1 MKLNI
6 QGSQQ
11 LIIGSFYRQPSSQL
25 NILEEL
31 EKSVETVLKTDNG
44 RLPNAILSGDFNLPS
59 IDWNTNTVKDNPQY
73 GSVMNTELVEIT
85 TNNDLQQMVTEAT
98 RGNNILDLLF
108 TTNPALVYNI
118 EIHPGMSDLG
128 VIITDINLKAK
139 TSKKKP
145 RKVHLFKKA
154 DWDNFKTD
162 VEQELTKF
170 LKDQEKVETST
181 TEDLWLFL
189 KETIMNAV
197 NKHIPQKMIGGK

>member
-1 MKLNI
+1 
-6 QGSQQ
+6 SQQ

-25 NILEEL
+25 NILEEF
-31 EKSVETVLKTDNG
+31 ERSVETILKTDNG
-44 RLPNAILSGDFNLPS
+44 RLPNAILSRDFYLPS

-73 GSVMNTELVEIT
+73 GSVMNTKLVEIT

-98 RGNNILDLLF
+98 RGSNILDHLF
-108 TTNPALVYNI
+108 TTNPALVHNI
-118 EIHPGMSDLG
+118 EIHPGISYHD
-128 VIITDINLKAK
+128 VIITDIYLKAK

-154 DWDNFKTD
+154 DWDNLKTD

-170 LKDQEKVETST
+170 LKDQENIETST

-197 NKHIPQKMIGGK
+197 NKHIPQKMIG